1 MALAT
6 RCPHCQTTFRVA
18 NDQLKLHAGLVRCG
32 ACHQTFNGIEHL
44 VPPDQAAR
52 PAPATPQATTAPTT
66 NPVTAAATTVTG
78 AAATVSA
85 AETENTETAALPK
98 QASADLSEDLSVNL
112 PETDNTGSA
121 GLHSTASASAA
132 DSNIYTEQAQEDAM
146 HVSAEPPQVWTN
158 PHRIPPA
165 GDTSADAVLSFPEPE
180 PEPET
185 EPASSQRIQDEADVQ
200 AFPPSAIEPVSEPAS
215 AAPKDDVLNIAS
227 ASEIEFDLGDDMP
240 SMMAEP
246 VATERA
252 PEQDLAMQ
260 IELETR
266 AAIAEPQIDWSVS
279 DAAAELP
286 AGPEPDPEATLAALD
301 LSLPEP
307 EAIADTAD
315 AATEQDILL
324 AAPETGS
331 GEADEDKPEF
341 VLQAERAARRGR
353 VMTIVYS
360 LLILM
365 LLPLCLAQ
373 LAIVNRNSLAAHYP
387 QTLPLLKQ
395 VCAPLHCEI
404 QLPARI
410 DQISIEANEL
420 QSLDADRNLFQL
432 NVQLMNTSSAPMA
445 WPHLELQL
453 NDSKDKPVILK
464 SFAPKDYLP
473 EGTDALK
480 GIAGHGDQQVKIYF
494 ELSTSKASG
503 YHVAAFYP

>member
-44 VPPDQAAR
+44 VPPDQALR
-52 PAPATPQATTAPTT
+52 PATPAAPATPVVPPDAP
-66 NPVTAAATTVTG
+66 AA
-78 AAATVSA
+78 
-85 AETENTETAALPK
+85 
-98 QASADLSEDLSVNL
+98 
-112 PETDNTGSA
+112 
-121 GLHSTASASAA
+121 ASAA
-132 DSNIYTEQAQEDAM
+132 HTEIAANAPAAFAAPADTIA
-146 HVSAEPPQVWTN
+146 SAEPVVAAGTTSESQDVPDIPVSTAAFTSTVSDEIRTDEVPAAERSESIVDDSLFAASEAPQVWTH
-158 PHRIPPA
+158 PKRIPPA
-165 GDTSADAVLSFPEPE
+165 GDISPDAALSFPEPE
-180 PEPET
+180 IVSASAEHEPEET
-185 EPASSQRIQDEADVQ
+185 SPQQANPLNAPEAN
-200 AFPPSAIEPVSEPAS
+200 
-215 AAPKDDVLNIAS
+215 AAEREEALNIAS

-246 VATERA
+246 VAAERA

-266 AAIAEPQIDWSVS
+266 AALAEPQIDWSVS
-279 DAAAELP
+279 DSAGELP
-286 AGPEPDPEATLAALD
+286 VEPEPDPEATLAALD

-307 EAIADTAD
+307 PPVAEIADPETTPAESL
-315 AATEQDILL
+315 AATT
-324 AAPETGS
+324 ATN
-331 GEADEDKPEF
+331 EAEHDDDKPDF

-360 LLILM
+360 LLILI
-365 LLPLCLAQ
+365 LLPLCLGQ

-404 QLPARI
+404 RLPARI

-432 NVQLMNTSSAPMA
+432 NVQLLNTSSAPMA

-473 EGTDALK
+473 EGTDAVK